1 MASFVFSYQFTIINI
16 SCRMQLKK
24 RIKMKIIIAGA
35 GEVGSY
41 LAKMLSNENHSI
53 TVIED
58 KQTDNLIALGN
69 SLDILTVEA
78 YAASINV
85 LKENKIEKTDL
96 FIAVTPYETENITAA
111 LIAKQLGAKKTA
123 ARVDSI
129 EYMQNNNPKFFENIG
144 IDTLIYPELL
154 AAKEVGSILR
164 NSGISDVFEFSE
176 SKLNLFIV
184 RVEKDA
190 PIIGK
195 TLIELSE
202 SFDSLNFRAV
212 AISRDQ
218 KTIIPR
224 GNDQFHLNDF
234 VYFISTTEHV
244 EKIKNFAGKES
255 FEIKN
260 VMILG
265 GNKIAKKIALELE
278 NYYNLKLIEPD
289 KEKAIKIADELD
301 KTLVVN
307 IKNQNIEYLIDEG
320 IKEMDVFIGAT
331 GNSETNILSCVLA
344 KQLGVKHTIAEVENI
359 DYIDLANKLG
369 IESVINKKLL
379 AASHIYRHTTTGN
392 ISSVQCLTGTTAEI
406 LEFIVPKNAKITRKP
421 LKEIK
426 FPKSA
431 IIGGIVRSKEH
442 LIATGECKI
451 EANDRVIVFCL
462 PEAIK
467 QTGKIFK

>member
-1 MASFVFSYQFTIINI
+1 
-16 SCRMQLKK
+16 
-24 RIKMKIIIAGA
+24 MKIIIAGA

-58 KQTDNLIALGN
+58 KQIDNLKSLDN
-69 SLDILTVEA
+69 DLDILTVEA
-78 YAASINV
+78 YPGSINV

-123 ARVDSI
+123 ARIDNI
-129 EYMQNNNPKFFENIG
+129 EYIQGNNDIFFKNIG

-154 AAKEVGSILR
+154 AAKEISSILH

-176 SKLNLFIV
+176 SKLNLFVV
-184 RVEKDA
+184 RIEQNA
-190 PIIGK
+190 PIINK
-195 TLIELSE
+195 SLIELSE

-212 AISRDQ
+212 AISRNQ

-224 GNDQFHLNDF
+224 GSDTFHLNDF
-234 VYFISTTEHV
+234 VYFISTPKQV
-244 EKIKNFAGKES
+244 EQIKIFAGKQS
-255 FEIKN
+255 FEINN

-278 NYYNLKLIEPD
+278 NDYKLKLIEPD
-289 KEKAIKIADELD
+289 REKAIKIADELD

-307 IKNQNIEYLIDEG
+307 IKNQNIEYLLEEG
-320 IKEMDVFIGAT
+320 IKDMDVFIGAT

-344 KQLGVKHTIAEVENI
+344 KQMGVKHTIAEVENI

-379 AASHIYRHTTTGN
+379 AASHIYQYTTTGN
-392 ISSVQCLTGTTAEI
+392 IASVQCLTGTAAEI
-406 LEFIVPKNAKITRKP
+406 LEFIVPKNAKITRKV
-421 LKEIK
+421 LKKSK
-426 FPKSA
+426 FPKGA
-431 IIGGIVRSKEH
+431 IIGGIVRNNEH
-442 LIATGECKI
+442 LIATGDCEI
-451 EANDRVIVFCL
+451 QENDRVIVFCL
-462 PEAIK
+462 PQAIK
-467 QTGKIFK
+467 ETGKFFK